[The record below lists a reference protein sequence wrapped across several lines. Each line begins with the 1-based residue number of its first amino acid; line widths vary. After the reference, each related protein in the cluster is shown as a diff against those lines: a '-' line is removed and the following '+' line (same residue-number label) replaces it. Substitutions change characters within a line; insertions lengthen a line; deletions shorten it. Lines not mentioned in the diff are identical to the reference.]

1 MAGVARIASFPQNAA
16 AMKPRVAVIGPVYPY
31 RGAIPYCTGRLALEL
46 RRWFDITILSFRRQ
60 FPQRWYPGA
69 SDRDQSVADQS
80 PPGARFGLDIIKP
93 WTWLNEGR
101 RLRKLDPRAVVIVWW
116 VWVWAIPYLM
126 ILAMLPRRTRVIV
139 QCHNIGDKEPGYW
152 KSWLANRIFRRAD
165 LLVVHSR
172 LSVTELVDRLGEGVR
187 EKTLTLFLPV
197 LPIGKDVPDS
207 ADAKRRLGLE
217 GKDVAL
223 FFGFIR
229 PYKGLDIALRAWKQV
244 DDAVLLVV
252 GEAWFGEETKVRDVI
267 REEQIEQR
275 VRLELRFVPDSEAAW
290 YWAAAD
296 VVVTP
301 YRYENQSAVAM
312 TAFHF
317 GLPVIATRVGGLPD
331 IVEDGINGFLVAPEN
346 PAELAGAINRYFAA
360 ADRAALREGAR
371 QSARKYSWEEYGSR
385 IAERIAPL
393 D

>member
-1 MAGVARIASFPQNAA
+1 
-16 AMKPRVAVIGPVYPY
+16 MKPRVAVIGPVYPY
-31 RGAIPYCTGRLALEL
+31 RGAIPYCTGRLASEL

-60 FPQRWYPGA
+60 FPQRWYPGV

-80 PPGARFGLDIIKP
+80 PPGARFELDILKP
-93 WTWLNEGR
+93 WTWLAEGR
-101 RLRKLDPRAVVIVWW
+101 LLRRLEPHAVVIVWW
-116 VWVWAIPYLM
+116 VWVWAIPYLI

-139 QCHNIGDKEPGYW
+139 QCHNIGDKEPRFW

-172 LSVTELVDRLGEGVR
+172 LSVVELVDRLGEGVR
-187 EKTLTLFLPV
+187 EKTLPLFLPV
-197 LPIGKDVPDS
+197 LPIGKEAPDP

-229 PYKGLDIALRAWKQV
+229 PYKGLDIALRGWKQV
-244 DDAVLLVV
+244 NDAMLLVV
-252 GEAWFGEETKVRDVI
+252 GEAWFGEETKVREII
-267 REEQIEQR
+267 RDQQIEQR
-275 VRLELRFVPDSEAAW
+275 VRLELRFVPDSEAAL

-331 IVEDGINGFLVAPEN
+331 IVEDGINGFLVAPED
-346 PAELAGAINRYFAA
+346 PAELAGAVNRFFAS
-360 ADRAALREGAR
+360 ADRASLREGAR
-371 QSARKYSWEEYGSR
+371 QSARKYSWEVYGSR
-385 IAERIAPL
+385 IAERIAPV